1 MSPLEITVP
10 AMEWMLEAPLIT
22 LLVGATLGVFV
33 EAVVPRTH
41 RYSIQTVVALLVI
54 LTALGFTVFNWSQG
68 ETELVALGT
77 FALDGPAYFFWALLL
92 VVGLGGVALF
102 AERMVGGGVSAFA
115 AQAATVPGSPLERE
129 AERQRREHSEVF
141 PLLLFSLFGMLMF
154 AAANDLLT
162 LFVALEI
169 FSLPLYILSGMA
181 RRRRWLSQEAALKYF
196 LLGAFSSA
204 FFLFGVAL
212 LYGYA
217 GSFTYADIAQAI
229 VADATPR
236 MLLLAGLVLLAVGL
250 LFKVGAVPF
259 HSWTPD
265 VYTGAPTPVTG
276 FMAIATKTAAVA
288 ALLRVF
294 YVALGGAR
302 WDWQPMIASVAVAT
316 MFVGAMVG
324 LVQQDIKRLLAYSSI
339 AHAGFILAG
348 FVAAVGAGEDVN
360 VSSVAAIA
368 FYLLAYGVATLGGFA
383 IITMVRRSG
392 GEANGIAAWQGLG
405 RTSPVVAGVMTLF
418 LLSFAGI
425 PLTAGFVGKLLVF
438 AAAWEG
444 GFGWLVLV
452 VVIASLVTAY
462 FYLKVVVA
470 MWFKA
475 PERGE
480 QGTVTLASAGTWIVV
495 GVACLAT
502 VFLGLFP
509 GTILDLAASAAQ
521 FIR

>member
-1 MSPLEITVP
+1 MSLLEITFP
-10 AMEWMLEAPLIT
+10 ALEWLLEAPLIA
-22 LLVGATLGVFV
+22 LIVGATLGVVV
-33 EAVVPRTH
+33 EAFVPRRARFLT
-41 RYSIQTVVALLVI
+41 QVVLAVVTI
-54 LTALGFTVFNWSQG
+54 LTALGLTIHNWSQQSI
-68 ETELVALGT
+68 ELVALGT
-77 FALDGPAYFFWALLL
+77 FAMDGPAYFFWTLLL

-102 AERMVGGGVSAFA
+102 AERAVAGEVSAFA
-115 AQAATVPGSPLERE
+115 ASAATVPGSPLERE
-129 AERQRREHSEVF
+129 AEARKREHTEVF

-162 LFVALEI
+162 LFVALEV
-169 FSLPLYILSGMA
+169 FSLPLYLLSGMA
-181 RRRRWLSQEAALKYF
+181 RRRRWISQEAALKYF

-217 GSFTYADIAQAI
+217 GSFTYGRIAEAIALGQAPW
-229 VADATPR
+229 A
-236 MLLLAGLVLLAVGL
+236 LLLAGLVMLATGL

-294 YVALGGAR
+294 YVALGAAR
-302 WDWQPMIASVAVAT
+302 WDWQPIFATIAVAT
-316 MFVGAMVG
+316 MVVGAFVG
-324 LVQQDIKRLLAYSSI
+324 LVQSDIKRLLAYSSI

-348 FVAAVGAGEDVN
+348 FVGVQAPGEGVAVA
-360 VSSVAAIA
+360 SMPAIG
-368 FYLLAYGVATLGGFA
+368 FYLLAYGLATLGAFA

-392 GEANGIAAWQGLG
+392 GEANSLAAWQGIG
-405 RTSPVVAGVMTLF
+405 RTNPLVAAAMTLF
-418 LLSFAGI
+418 MLSFAGI

-438 AAAWEG
+438 SAAWTG
-444 GFGWLVLV
+444 GYGWLVFIAIL
-452 VVIASLVTAY
+452 ASLVTAF

-470 MWFKA
+470 MWFQE
-475 PERGE
+475 PETGE
-480 QGTVTLASAGTWIVV
+480 QGQVAAPSAWTWTLLGVTAV
-495 GVACLAT
+495 GT
-502 VFLGLFP
+502 VFLGLVP
-509 GTILDLAASAAQ
+509 GGILDLAASAAQ